1 MNQSSN
7 QKNRVTIYEVAKA
20 SNKSLATVSRVINNK
35 SNVTEK
41 TKRIVNDAIQ
51 RLNYRPSALA
61 QGLAKSKSTTIGIVI
76 PSTNYSYINNM
87 LSGMVDTAKIYGYLT
102 ILFITKPLEEDN
114 YKMAE
119 KLISSH
125 VDGAVIYDDRLSE
138 ESIKRIEEYKIPL
151 VIVGRE
157 IESDLLSSIT
167 LNYKDTLFEVI
178 SNLTSEGDKEIT
190 YLSYDN
196 QGQILTRLEEDAINY
211 CKDNNIKI
219 NLLNYTDNYNNLYNY
234 MLGYFK
240 ENKKGKFICPRDS
253 FALAVMNAAT
263 DSNIKVPDD
272 VEIVSIIGTKY
283 SYISRPTL
291 SALTID
297 MFEVG
302 SIAMR
307 MLTKTLDNT
316 LNQKVYRLKAQYI
329 KRGSTKK

>member
-1 MNQSSN
+1 MGNITN

-41 TKRIVNDAIQ
+41 TRKIVNDAII

-61 QGLAKSKSTTIGIVI
+61 QGLAKNKSTNIGIVI

-87 LSGMVDTAKIYGYLT
+87 LSGMVDIAKIYGYLT
-102 ILFITKPLEEDN
+102 ILFITKPVEEDN
-114 YKMAE
+114 NKMTE
-119 KLISSH
+119 KLITSH
-125 VDGAVIYDDRLSE
+125 VDGAVIYDDKLTTQSLQMLE
-138 ESIKRIEEYKIPL
+138 ECKIPL
-151 VIVGRE
+151 VVIGRE
-157 IESDLLSSIT
+157 IESDLISSIV
-167 LNYKDTLFEVI
+167 LNYKEPLFEIVD
-178 SNLTSEGDKEIT
+178 SLTEDCNEIN

-196 QGQILTRLEEDAINY
+196 QGTILSDLLKETENY
-211 CKDNNIKI
+211 CHEKNIKL
-219 NLLNYTDNYNNLYNY
+219 NVMNFEDNYTMLYNH
-234 MLGYFK
+234 MLEYFK
-240 ENKKGKFICPRDS
+240 TYKKGKFICPRDS

-263 DSNIKVPDD
+263 DSNINVPQD
-272 VEIVSIIGTKY
+272 VEVVSIIGTKY

-291 SALTID
+291 STLSID

-307 MLTKTLDNT
+307 MLTKTLDNS
-316 LNQKVYRLKAQYI
+316 LKQRVYRLKAQYI